1 VRVLVVSG
9 IWPPDVGGPATH
21 APEIADGLRVRG
33 HHVEIVTTASA
44 PPAPRAYP
52 VHHVSRTLPPGVRH
66 AAVSALVARHAR
78 QADVVY
84 AASMLGRSSVGTI
97 LSRTPL
103 VIKVGGDPAFER
115 SLRRGL
121 FGGTLADFQYAALGR
136 RASALRRWR
145 TVAVRR
151 AAHVFCP
158 SEFLRGIV
166 LSWGLPPERVSVLPN
181 ATPRLP
187 ELEARDELRRRFG
200 IDGPALAFAGRL
212 TQAKALDVALDALD
226 QLDGVSLLLAGD
238 GEERARLAAR
248 ANGRARFLGALPR
261 ERVLELFA
269 AADAAVLSS
278 AWENFPHTL
287 VEALAVGTPVIATSV
302 GGVPEIV
309 TDGENGL
316 LVPSGDPDA
325 LAAAVRRYFADDALR
340 ARLRA
345 AAARSVERF
354 SPEHVLDTLESVL
367 ERMAR

>member
-1 VRVLVVSG
+1 MRVLVVSG
-9 IWPPDVGGPATH
+9 LWPPDVGGPATH
-21 APEIADGLRVRG
+21 APEVADGLNARG
-33 HHVEIVTTASA
+33 HHVAVVTTAPAA
-44 PPAPRAYP
+44 PAFRAYP

-78 QADVVY
+78 RADVVY
-84 AASMLGRSSVGTI
+84 ATSMLGRSSVGTAM
-97 LSRTPL
+97 SRTPL

-115 SLRRGL
+115 SLRRALYAGA
-121 FGGTLADFQYAALGR
+121 LADFQHAALGR
-136 RASALRRWR
+136 RAAALRRWR
-145 TVAVRR
+145 TVTMQR

-166 LSWGLPPERVSVLPN
+166 LSWGLQPRRVSVLPN
-181 ATPRLP
+181 ATPPLP
-187 ELEARDELRRRFG
+187 ALDSREELRRRFG

-212 TQAKALDVALDALD
+212 TAAKALDVALDALE

-238 GEERARLAAR
+238 GEDRARLEAR

-261 ERVLELFA
+261 EGVLELFA

-278 AWENFPHTL
+278 AWENFPHAL

-316 LVPSGDPDA
+316 LVPPGDPDA
-325 LAAAVRRYFADDALR
+325 LAGAVRRYFADDELR

-345 AAARSVERF
+345 AAAPSVERF
-354 SPEHVLDTLESVL
+354 SPERVLDTLESVL
-367 ERMAR
+367 ERVRR